1 MLFGSPTKL
10 AEEDP
15 MLIAELQAK
24 LAKAEG
30 DLTLTATA
38 KTEAEGKVATLE
50 AAKTEAEGKVAVLE
64 AKLAAEAENNSG
76 LAASITT
83 WEAACTASE
92 AAKTEAEGK
101 VATLEAAKTEAEAK
115 LLAAETELAPLKA
128 AQTAT
133 LTQRPFKLPM
143 GGVANLNTTTTD
155 SEKPKTVT
163 TGSNAF
169 RTPK

>member
-1 MLFGSPTKL
+1 MVS
-10 AEEDP
+10 
-15 MLIAELQAK
+15 
-24 LAKAEG
+24 
-30 DLTLTATA
+30 LTAIVTATA
-38 KTEAEGKVATLE
+38 KTEAEGKVAVLE

-76 LAASITT
+76 LAASITA
-83 WEAACTASE
+83 WE

-155 SEKPKTVT
+155 SEKPNTVT

>member
-1 MLFGSPTKL
+1 
-10 AEEDP
+10 
-15 MLIAELQAK
+15 
-24 LAKAEG
+24 
-30 DLTLTATA
+30 
-38 KTEAEGKVATLE
+38 
-50 AAKTEAEGKVAVLE
+50 
-64 AKLAAEAENNSG
+64 
-76 LAASITT
+76 
-83 WEAACTASE
+83 
-92 AAKTEAEGK
+92 
-101 VATLEAAKTEAEAK
+101 

-143 GGVANLNTTTTD
+143 GGVANLNATTTD